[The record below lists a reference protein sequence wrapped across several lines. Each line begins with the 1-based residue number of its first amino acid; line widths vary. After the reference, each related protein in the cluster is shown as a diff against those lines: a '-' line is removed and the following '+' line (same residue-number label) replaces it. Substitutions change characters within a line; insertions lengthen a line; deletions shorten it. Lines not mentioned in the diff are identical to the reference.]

1 MGTAASTAI
10 SGLPPHSQAKYL
22 DKRQSKITVQS
33 SFSTTVERTVS
44 VSQSN
49 HKQNDLT
56 THTSRSPTV
65 RENNNTIMNFED
77 DPEIDRIP
85 SFAKTFQ
92 LQWNEEFFTQN
103 ESIQKAFM
111 DFLVEQTNKHNHSAM
126 NLYTTSLET
135 ISSSFSWC
143 PETIQ
148 QSLMKNMINKLQPLE
163 IYDTVFADYHL
174 LLTGGEEMPVKAAVL
189 TQLKTRETAAA
200 FLTGSYH
207 TGHNNNSDQTLFHN
221 SYLSMETMKD
231 FFLLSYWLL
240 FLQQPIYEKKL
251 KEWKERQL
259 GRRKSSWF
267 STSPL
272 LLNRSNK
279 PSNKNNS
286 SRETNNDSSSLE
298 NSEASY
304 KNIRTMSNK
313 DIKDG
318 SSSSSEEKWN
328 NKEMGT
334 ITAAGSPVLSSSPS
348 SSPCQ
353 SPVSE
358 IIKNNNSSSKSTPVA
373 VVALS
378 SVATAAPL
386 PARDT
391 LASTKTPFQH
401 HLTGTDSP
409 LMHSC
414 KKENDFPYFNKNK
427 LSKIDIERITA
438 ICVHFDRVSSIFLS
452 SFTQEFQQYY
462 SKSQWLSKNRLFQV
476 LNELPV
482 PLAILSVPSFD
493 YSNSNKNSSTD
504 NFPFVYCN
512 KHFEMLTKYRYGELY
527 QEKQYFPKCLVHSST
542 EKGQLD
548 KLNHSLAHGISLK
561 LAITMK
567 RKDNSSFYN
576 FLSLSPI
583 HSLQGDYKFVIVKGY
598 DTYKSGANLK
608 EIKCCE
614 EILFILSMILK
625 AC

>member
-10 SGLPPHSQAKYL
+10 SGLPPHNKYL

-33 SFSTTVERTVS
+33 SFSTNVDQTVS

-49 HKQNDLT
+49 HKQNDLPSNA
-56 THTSRSPTV
+56 SRSPTA
-65 RENNNTIMNFED
+65 RDSYNATMNFED

-85 SFAKTFQ
+85 SFAKNFQ

-111 DFLVEQTNKHNHSAM
+111 DFLLEQTNKHNHSVM

-200 FLTGSYH
+200 FLPGSSH
-207 TGHNNNSDQTLFHN
+207 SHGNNSDQTLFHN

-240 FLQQPIYEKKL
+240 FLQQPMYEKKL

-279 PSNKNNS
+279 PSNKNNNS
-286 SRETNNDSSSLE
+286 SRETNNNDSSSLE

-304 KNIRTMSNK
+304 KNIRTVSNK
-313 DIKDG
+313 DIKD
-318 SSSSSEEKWN
+318 EEKWN
-328 NKEMGT
+328 NNSKEIMGGT
-334 ITAAGSPVLSSSPS
+334 ITAPGSPVFSCSPASPS
-348 SSPCQ
+348 CQ
-353 SPVSE
+353 SPVME
-358 IIKNNNSSSKSTPVA
+358 IINNNNSSSSSPVVVSSTSA
-373 VVALS
+373 
-378 SVATAAPL
+378 
-386 PARDT
+386 ARDT
-391 LASTKTPFQH
+391 LASTKTPFAH
-401 HLTGTDSP
+401 MTGTDSP
-409 LMHSC
+409 LIHSC

-438 ICVHFDRVSSIFLS
+438 ICLHFDRVSSIFLS
-452 SFTQEFQQYY
+452 SFTQDFQQYY

-493 YSNSNKNSSTD
+493 DSNSNKNSSAD

-583 HSLQGDYKFVIVKGY
+583 HSLKGDYKFVIVKGY

-614 EILFILSMILK
+614 EILFILSMIFK